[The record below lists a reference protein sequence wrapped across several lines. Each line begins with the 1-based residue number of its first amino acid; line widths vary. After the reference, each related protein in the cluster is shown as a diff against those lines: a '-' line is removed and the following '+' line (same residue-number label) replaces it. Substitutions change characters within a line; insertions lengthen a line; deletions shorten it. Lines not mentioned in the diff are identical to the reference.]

1 MKRNLAQ
8 AQARESAADDWL
20 ASIDQED
27 WVEGKPDAYRRE
39 GFLTG
44 AEWAAVTADAEFAI
58 ERSTGQRQLD
68 DATALMT
75 EAAELFR
82 SYERHHRGIAAKTGA
97 RTGRE
102 EKAERNALMA
112 SRLEAW
118 LAGEECYPVTRV
130 EFVRDQPGLAC
141 EIGGPPF
148 DAEACRARVDT
159 VVHLDV
165 TQPIPAEIAASGDI
179 VPAGVSNIRPVTDGP
194 LADQGMI
201 EQLVEALGG
210 PARSLS
216 TVKAGAFRLQT
227 PDPRFDPAR
236 PVVVNGFIFIPA
248 TEV

>member
-8 AQARESAADDWL
+8 AHAREAAALNWLRFYEPDDGHGVIGEGTAYDP
-20 ASIDQED
+20 ASMFTQPVVI
-27 WVEGKPDAYRRE
+27 DAY
-39 GFLTG
+39 LAG
-44 AEWAAVTADAEFAI
+44 ADQAESDFAI
-58 ERSTGQRQLD
+58 ERATGQRQLD
-68 DATALMT
+68 DASALMT

-112 SRLEAW
+112 ARLEAW
-118 LAGEECYPVTRV
+118 LAGEERYPVSP
-130 EFVRDQPGLAC
+130 E
-141 EIGGPPF
+141 PF

-194 LADQGMI
+194 MADQGMI

-227 PDPRFDPAR
+227 CDPRFDPVR

-248 TEV
+248 TEA